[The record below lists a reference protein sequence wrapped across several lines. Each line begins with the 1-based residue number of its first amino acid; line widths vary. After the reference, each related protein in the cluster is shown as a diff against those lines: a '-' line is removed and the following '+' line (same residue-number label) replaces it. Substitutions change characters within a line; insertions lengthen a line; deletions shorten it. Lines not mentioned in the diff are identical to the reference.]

1 MLTVRTLK
9 ITAFVLFNCG
19 FIAIPLQAQA
29 KEDIEDK
36 FKLSLG
42 GYTLSRYESEISLTD
57 RDIGAGASISPAD
70 TLGMET
76 EQTVFRLDG
85 HYRFNNQHAIDF
97 SWYSIKSDGNKQIEE
112 EIEWVDEDGN
122 PITIEVGSRVDTQLK
137 YDIYK
142 LSYLWSFYH
151 SDKVELAAG
160 AGLHTTRI
168 TLGIQAETTG
178 SEINAKD
185 VALTVPLP
193 VLSFGLNYRVTD
205 KFSWFLKSEAFSI
218 EFEDWSGSYND
229 NTLAAEYR
237 IMKNVGLGLGWGSN
251 SFKVNRVTDEYRFVF
266 ANRVSGITFYV
277 AGNF

>member
-1 MLTVRTLK
+1 MRILKVITIILTAYGAVT
-9 ITAFVLFNCG
+9 
-19 FIAIPLQAQA
+19 IPQHARA
-29 KEDIEDK
+29 EENKSDK
-36 FKLSLG
+36 FTISLG
-42 GYTLSRYESEISLTD
+42 GYTLTRYESEISLTD
-57 RDIGAGASISPAD
+57 RNLGAGASISPAD

-85 HYRFNNQHAIDF
+85 HYRFNNQHAINF
-97 SWYSIKSDGNKQIEE
+97 SWYSIKSDGNKHIEE
-112 EIEWVDEDGN
+112 QIDWVDEDGN
-122 PITIEVGSRVDTQLK
+122 PITIPVGARVDTQLK

-151 SDKVELAAG
+151 SAKVELAAG

-168 TLGIQAETTG
+168 ALGIQAETTG
-178 SEINAKD
+178 SEIDAKD

-193 VLSFGLNYRVTD
+193 VLSLGLNYQVTD

-218 EFEDWSGSYND
+218 EFENWSGSYND

-251 SFKVNRVTDEYRFVF
+251 SFKVNRVTDEYRFIF
-266 ANRVSGITFYV
+266 ANRVSGVTFYV